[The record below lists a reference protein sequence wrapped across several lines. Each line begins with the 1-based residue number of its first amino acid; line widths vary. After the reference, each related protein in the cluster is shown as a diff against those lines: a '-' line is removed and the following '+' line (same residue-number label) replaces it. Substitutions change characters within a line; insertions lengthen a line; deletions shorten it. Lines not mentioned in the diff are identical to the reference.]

1 MLKIKAV
8 KARLRSPKRLLRKL
22 AIGMLPIAAVLSS
35 GAAIA
40 QVPPPP
46 APAPANP
53 TPIDP
58 PSAEP
63 TQPSAAEQ
71 SAPVVT
77 CTYDP
82 NSGVPNPLGSRA
94 SLTIQETEGNTAFI
108 YERFPNEVSSD
119 ASDVKAEVDNK
130 RTLTLYETPIADARQ
145 LLIDESSYYAVLL
158 GLAVDDPFIERG
170 FEGVNQTMLCQ

>member
-8 KARLRSPKRLLRKL
+8 QVHLRSPERLLRTL
-22 AIGMLPIAAVLSS
+22 AIGMLPVAVVLGSR
-35 GAAIA
+35 AAIA
-40 QVPPPP
+40 QTPPP
-46 APAPANP
+46 APAPSNP
-53 TPIDP
+53 TPVSP
-58 PSAEP
+58 PPAES
-63 TQPSAAEQ
+63 TQPSTAEP
-71 SAPVVT
+71 SSPAVT

-158 GLAVDDPFIERG
+158 GLAVDDPFVDRG

>member
-8 KARLRSPKRLLRKL
+8 YVYLRSPERLRKAL
-22 AIGMLPIAAVLSS
+22 VLGTLPIAMAVN
-35 GAAIA
+35 A
-40 QVPPPP
+40 QTAVAQTPPPP
-46 APAPANP
+46 APAPSAP
-53 TPIDP
+53 PAVSPAPPAP
-58 PSAEP
+58 PS
-63 TQPSAAEQ
+63 
-71 SAPVVT
+71 VNIT

-82 NSGVPNPLGSRA
+82 NSEVPNPLGSRA
-94 SLTIQETEGNTAFI
+94 ALTIQETEGNTAFI

-130 RTLTLYETPIADARQ
+130 RTLTLYETSIADARQ
-145 LLIDESSYYAVLL
+145 LLLDESSYYAVLL